1 MIEIYG
7 KPQCPFCDKAKALCE
22 TRGFKYTYK
31 SLGTDYTRE
40 ELMEMF
46 PNART
51 VPQIVINGQKI
62 GGYTEFEKYI
72 DDTGFNGT
80 GHSLS

>member
-7 KPQCPFCDKAKALCE
+7 KPQCPFCEKAKSLCE

-40 ELMEMF
+40 ELMEQF

-51 VPQIVINGQKI
+51 VPQIVIGGKKI
-62 GGYTEFEKYI
+62 GGYDQFTQYI
-72 DDTGFNGT
+72 DDTGYNGT
-80 GHSLS
+80 GHSL

>member
-7 KPQCPFCDKAKALCE
+7 KPMCPYCDKAKNLCE

-31 SLGTDYTRE
+31 SLGTDYSRE
-40 ELMEMF
+40 ELMEQF

-62 GGYTEFEKYI
+62 GGYDQFTQYI
-72 DDTGFNGT
+72 DDTGYNGT
-80 GHSLS
+80 GHTL

>member
-7 KPQCPFCDKAKALCE
+7 KPMCPFCDKAKRLCE
-22 TRGFKYTYK
+22 TRKFEFTYK

-62 GGYTEFEKYI
+62 GGYNEFEKYI

>member
-7 KPQCPFCDKAKALCE
+7 KPMCPFCDKAKNLCE

-40 ELMEMF
+40 ELMEQF

-51 VPQIVINGQKI
+51 VPQIVVNGQKI
-62 GGYTEFEKYI
+62 GGFDQFTQYL
-72 DDTGFNGT
+72 DDTGYNGT
-80 GHSLS
+80 GHSL

>member
-7 KPQCPFCDKAKALCE
+7 KPMCPFCDKAKRLCE
-22 TRGFKYTYK
+22 TRGFDFTYK

-40 ELMEMF
+40 ELMEQF

-51 VPQIVINGQKI
+51 VPQIVINVLKI
-62 GGYTEFEKYI
+62 GGYEQFTQYL
-72 DDTGFNGT
+72 DDTGYNGT
-80 GHSLS
+80 GHTL

>member
-7 KPQCPFCDKAKALCE
+7 KPQCPFCEKAKSLCE

-40 ELMEMF
+40 ELMEQF

-51 VPQIVINGQKI
+51 VPQIVINGNKI
-62 GGYTEFEKYI
+62 GGYDQFTQYI
-72 DDTGFNGT
+72 DDTGYNGT
-80 GHSLS
+80 GHTL

>member
-7 KPQCPFCDKAKALCE
+7 KPQCPFCEKAKSLCE

-40 ELMEMF
+40 ELMEQF

-51 VPQIVINGQKI
+51 VPQIVINGEKI
-62 GGYTEFEKYI
+62 GGYDQFTQYI
-72 DDTGFNGT
+72 DDTGYNGT
-80 GHSLS
+80 GHSL

>member
-7 KPQCPFCDKAKALCE
+7 KPMCPFCDKAKSLCE

-40 ELMEMF
+40 ELMEQF

-51 VPQIVINGQKI
+51 VPQIVINGQKF
-62 GGYTEFEKYI
+62 GGYDQFTQYL
-72 DDTGFNGT
+72 DDTGYNGT
-80 GHSLS
+80 GHSL

>member
-7 KPQCPFCDKAKALCE
+7 KPMCPFCDKAKNLCE
-22 TRGFKYTYK
+22 TRGFNYTYK

-40 ELMEMF
+40 ELMEQF

-51 VPQIVINGQKI
+51 VPQIVISGKKI
-62 GGYTEFEKYI
+62 GGYDQFTQYL
-72 DDTGFNGT
+72 DDTGYNGT
-80 GHSLS
+80 GHSL

>member
-7 KPQCPFCDKAKALCE
+7 KPMCPFCEKAKSLCE

-40 ELMEMF
+40 ELMEQF

-51 VPQIVINGQKI
+51 VPQIVIGGKKI
-62 GGYTEFEKYI
+62 GGYDQFTQYI
-72 DDTGFNGT
+72 DDTGYNGT
-80 GHSLS
+80 GHSL

>member
-7 KPQCPFCDKAKALCE
+7 KPMCPFCDKAKKLCE
-22 TRGFKYTYK
+22 TRGFDFTYK

-40 ELMEMF
+40 ELMEQF

-51 VPQIVINGQKI
+51 VPQIVINGEKI
-62 GGYTEFEKYI
+62 GGYDQFTQYL
-72 DDTGFNGT
+72 DDTGYNGT
-80 GHSLS
+80 GHSL

>member
-7 KPQCPFCDKAKALCE
+7 KPMCPFCDKAKNLCE

-40 ELMEMF
+40 ELMEQF

-51 VPQIVINGQKI
+51 VPQIVINGQKN
-62 GGYTEFEKYI
+62 GGYDQFTQYI
-72 DDTGFNGT
+72 DDTGYNGT
-80 GHSLS
+80 GHTL

>member
-7 KPQCPFCDKAKALCE
+7 KPMCPFCDKAKNLCE

-40 ELMEMF
+40 ELMEQF

-62 GGYTEFEKYI
+62 GGYDQFTQYI
-72 DDTGFNGT
+72 DDTGYNGT
-80 GHSLS
+80 GHTL

>member
-7 KPQCPFCDKAKALCE
+7 KPMCPFCDKAKSLCE

-40 ELMEMF
+40 ELMEQF

-62 GGYTEFEKYI
+62 GGYDQFTQYL
-72 DDTGFNGT
+72 DDTGYNGT
-80 GHSLS
+80 GHSL

>member
-7 KPQCPFCDKAKALCE
+7 KPMCPFCEKAKSLCE
-22 TRGFKYTYK
+22 TRGFNYTYK

-40 ELMEMF
+40 ELMEQF

-51 VPQIVINGQKI
+51 VPQIVIGGKKI
-62 GGYTEFEKYI
+62 GGYDQFTQYI
-72 DDTGFNGT
+72 DDTGYNGT
-80 GHSLS
+80 GHSL